1 MKKLLK
7 DLLSKIFSFGKLISR
22 KEKELKEALIAAVQK
37 LKALCS
43 KIISFDKLIYRLES
57 ALQSVQQAVQQ
68 VTGKVAK
75 LDEEIAEIKENIS
88 RVKEK
93 LTPQAVKKMQDPNL
107 LEIEEHL
114 NIRLQK
120 SPNYDK
126 DECLFGLSLPCWTE
140 GPSCIESLF
149 PFNDVSVY
157 FHKSDEKGRK
167 KHTIQYTRNQFTQ
180 LQDGQ
185 LILDLLKKF
194 KKIPIAKIESETPY
208 KFTVTKSSAVTWN
221 DELIR
226 EVYGIF
232 AHMFLDENEKNKIG
246 TEKIESDD
254 LVSISTFKKQES
266 KIEG

>member
-22 KEKELKEALIAAVQK
+22 KEKELEEALIAAVQK
-37 LKALCS
+37 IKVLCS
-43 KIISFDKLIYRLES
+43 KILSYGKLIYRLE
-57 ALQSVQQAVQQ
+57 ATLQSVQQSVQQ
-68 VTGKVAK
+68 VTGKVTK

-88 RVKEK
+88 RVEER

-114 NIRLQK
+114 NIRFQK
-120 SPNYDK
+120 NPNYDK

-140 GPSCIESLF
+140 GPSCIESHF
-149 PFNDVSVY
+149 PFNEVSVLFY
-157 FHKSDEKGRK
+157 KSEGKGPKR
-167 KHTIQYTRNQFTQ
+167 HTIYYNRNQFTQ

-194 KKIPIAKIESETPY
+194 KKVPITKIVSETPY
-208 KFTVTKSSAVTWN
+208 KFTVTKSSAVTW
-221 DELIR
+221 DEELIR

-232 AHMFLDENEKNKIG
+232 AHMFLDENEKK
-246 TEKIESDD
+246 
-254 LVSISTFKKQES
+254 
-266 KIEG
+266 

>member
-7 DLLSKIFSFGKLISR
+7 DLLLKIFSFGKLISR
-22 KEKELKEALIAAVQK
+22 KEKELETALQSGVQK
-37 LKALCS
+37 IKVLCS
-43 KIISFDKLIYRLES
+43 KILSFGKLIYRLES
-57 ALQSVQQAVQQ
+57 ALQSVQQ
-68 VTGKVAK
+68 VTEKVTK

-88 RVKEK
+88 RVEER
-93 LTPQAVKKMQDPNL
+93 LTPQAVKKIQDPNL
-107 LEIEEHL
+107 LEIEKYF

-120 SPNYDK
+120 KPNFDK
-126 DECLFGLSLPCWTE
+126 DECLFALSMPCWTE

-149 PFNDVSVY
+149 PFNEIDTYSY
-157 FHKSDEKGRK
+157 ENRGEGARK
-167 KHTIQYTRNQFTQ
+167 YSFKYGEERFTQ

-194 KKIPIAKIESETPY
+194 KKIPITKIVSETPY
-208 KFTVTKSSAVTWN
+208 MFTVKKSPAATWD

-226 EVYGIF
+226 EVCGIF
-232 AHMFLDENEKNKIG
+232 AHMFLDENKKNKIG